1 MRKNLSLTAVAG
13 AAAIIFQA
21 GLSDATA
28 QSRSSLDIYVVDV
41 EGGNATLYVSP
52 SGESVLMDTGNVAPD
67 AAVRDAGRIIDAV
80 KDAGLTKI
88 DYLIITHWHGDH
100 FGGMAELAK
109 RIPINNYVDHG
120 PNIQPQPA
128 FSEFFNNTLPALYA
142 QSKHTV
148 VKPGDI
154 VPVAGLDWRIV
165 SSAGQVLKI
174 PLAGAPGAGA
184 PNASCASF
192 KPQAPDPTE
201 NAQSVGSVITFGKFR
216 VVQIGDLT
224 WNKEFELMC
233 PNNPI
238 GIADLM
244 VASHHGLPISNS
256 EVLVHAVHPRVIIV
270 NNAIRKGASP
280 EAMKTYFSSPRIETV
295 WQSHFSLLGGQ
306 EYTVPGIFIA
316 NTIDQPMSAIPVE
329 PMAPP
334 APGAN
339 LPPPPTHNG
348 PAYWIKVS
356 AKSDGTF
363 TVTNQ
368 RNGFAK
374 TYAAPGPGT
383 N

>member
-1 MRKNLSLTAVAG
+1 MRG
-13 AAAIIFQA
+13 I
-21 GLSDATA
+21 
-28 QSRSSLDIYVVDV
+28 
-41 EGGNATLYVSP
+41 
-52 SGESVLMDTGNVAPD
+52 
-67 AAVRDAGRIIDAV
+67 VR
-80 KDAGLTKI
+80 
-88 DYLIITHWHGDH
+88 
-100 FGGMAELAK
+100 
-109 RIPINNYVDHG
+109 
-120 PNIQPQPA
+120 PQPA
-128 FSEFFNNTLPALYA
+128 FNDFFNNTLPALYA
-142 QSKHTV
+142 KSRHTV

-154 VPVAGLDWRIV
+154 VPVVGLDWRIV
-165 SSAGQVLKI
+165 SSAGQVLKA
-174 PLAGAPGAGA
+174 PLTGARGSGA
-184 PNASCASF
+184 PNGSCASF

-216 VVQIGDLT
+216 VVQLGDLT

-238 GIADLM
+238 GVADLM

-256 EVLVHAVHPRVIIV
+256 EVLVHAVRPRVIIV

-280 EAMKTYFSSPRIETV
+280 EAMKTYFSSPGLEDV

-316 NTIDQPMSAIPVE
+316 NGLDQPMSAIPVE

-356 AKSDGTF
+356 ANSDGTF

-374 TYAAPGPGT
+374 TYTAPGSGT